1 MERDM
6 EYYIR
11 VSGETMLKN
20 LDRRKELTRELVDK
34 FMESGKDQIC
44 IVASGSSLNAALTAE
59 WFMNK
64 YLGNSVAVMSPTEYL
79 DYRKEM
85 ARDKFLIVISQSGC
99 STNIIEAVRDMGKDG
114 IQPAV
119 LTGNLEGDLKEYCDT
134 MIEYGVGNETVDY
147 VTLGMIT
154 LVEFLILFA
163 LEVGRRKDVLSEGEY
178 DDIVAGMRTCCDA
191 SREMYEKSVVFVEK
205 FYDHLLHMDS
215 AMIVADGANMGVIR
229 EAALK
234 FGETLKIPALYYE
247 NEEYIHGP
255 NMQLTPDSTV
265 FFIDTNARHD
275 RIYDVFQA
283 TALVTDHV
291 YLVTN
296 KEVPDRDQIIKVPCH
311 VMNEI
316 TPLFTVV
323 PFQYISAHV
332 TREKN
337 NFECHPLFDEFEK
350 KIKCKTDDYDQILE
364 KKIQQAK
371 EEEQ

>member
-11 VSGETMLKN
+11 ISGEVMEKN
-20 LDRRKELTRELVDK
+20 LDRRKELTKELADN
-34 FMESGKDQIC
+34 FMKSGKNNIC
-44 IVASGSSLNAALTAE
+44 IIASGSSLNAALTAE

-64 YLGNSVAVMSPTEYL
+64 YLGNTVAVMSPTEYL

-85 ARDKFLIVISQSGC
+85 VGDRFLIVISQSGC
-99 STNIIEAVRDMGKDG
+99 STNIIEAVKDMREDG
-114 IQPAV
+114 VQPAV
-119 LTGNLEGDLKEYCDT
+119 LTGNLEGDLKEYCDS

-154 LVEFLILFA
+154 LVEYLILFA
-163 LEVGRRKDVLSEGEY
+163 LEVGKRNGCISEKEY
-178 DDIVAGMRTCCDA
+178 GRIVDDIRTCCGA
-191 SREMYEKSVVFVEK
+191 SGEIYGHSVKFAERFYE
-205 FYDHLLHMDS
+205 HLLHMDH
-215 AMIVADGANMGVIR
+215 AILVADGANMGVIR

-234 FGETLKIPALYYE
+234 FGETLKIPAIYYE
-247 NEEYIHGP
+247 SEEYIHGP
-255 NMQLTPDSTV
+255 NMQLTPESTV
-265 FFIDTNARHD
+265 FFIDTNNVRYN
-275 RIYDVFQA
+275 RIYDVFRA
-283 TALVTDHV
+283 TELVTEHV

-296 KEVPDRDQIIKVPCH
+296 KDVPDSDKIIKVQGD
-311 VMNEI
+311 VMNEL

-337 NFECHPLFDEFEK
+337 HFECHPLFEEFEK
-350 KIKCKTDDYDQILE
+350 KVKCKTDDYDQMLE

-371 EEEQ
+371 EE

>member
-1 MERDM
+1 MEKDM

-11 VSGETMLKN
+11 ISGEAMEKN
-20 LDRRKELTRELVDK
+20 LKRRKELTQELIDN
-34 FMESGKDQIC
+34 FLESGKNNIC
-44 IVASGSSLNAALTAE
+44 IIASGSSLNAALTAE

-64 YLGNSVAVMSPTEYL
+64 YLGNTVAVMSPTEYL

-85 ARDKFLIVISQSGC
+85 VQDRFLIVISQSGC
-99 STNIIEAVRDMGKDG
+99 STNIIEAVEDMKKDG

-119 LTGNLEGDLKEYCDT
+119 LTGNLEGDLKNYCDT

-147 VTLGMIT
+147 VTLGMVT
-154 LVEFLILFA
+154 LMEFLILFSM
-163 LEVGRRKDVLSEGEY
+163 EVGKSKGVLSGNEY
-178 DDIVAGMRTCCDA
+178 DDLVDGIRTCCSA
-191 SREMYEKSVVFVEK
+191 NREMYEQSAAYTER

-215 AMIVADGANMGVIR
+215 SMIVADGANMGVIR

-247 NEEYIHGP
+247 SEEYIHGP
-255 NMQLTPDSTV
+255 NMQLTPESTV
-265 FFIDTNARHD
+265 FFIDTNERHN
-275 RIYDVFQA
+275 RIYDVFRA
-283 TALVTDHV
+283 TELVTEHV
-291 YLVTN
+291 CLVTN
-296 KEVPDRDQIIKVPCH
+296 KDVPEDDKIIKVSAN
-311 VMNEI
+311 VMNEL

-332 TREKN
+332 TKEKN

-350 KIKCKTDDYDQILE
+350 KIKCKTDDYDQIME

-371 EEEQ
+371 EE

>member
-11 VSGETMLKN
+11 ISGEKMLEN
-20 LDRRKELTRELVDK
+20 LDRRKDLTRELVDGFLK
-34 FMESGKDQIC
+34 SGKDRIC

-59 WFMNK
+59 WFMNR
-64 YLGNSVAVMSPTEYL
+64 YLGNAVAVMSPTEYL

-85 ARDKFLIVISQSGC
+85 VRDSFLIVISQSGC
-99 STNIIEAVRDMGKDG
+99 STNIIEAVKDMGKDG

-147 VTLGMIT
+147 VTLGMVT
-154 LVEFLILFA
+154 LVEFLMLFA
-163 LEVGRRKDVLSEGEY
+163 MEVGRSRGSLSDGVYGEMVDGIRK
-178 DDIVAGMRTCCDA
+178 CCDA
-191 SREMYEKSVVFVEK
+191 SSKMYEQSVDYTEK

-215 AMIVADGANMGVIR
+215 AIIVADGANMGVIR

-234 FGETLKIPALYYE
+234 FGETLKIPAIYYE
-247 NEEYIHGP
+247 SEEYIHGP
-255 NMQLTPDSTV
+255 NMQLTPESTV
-265 FFIDTNARHD
+265 FFIDTNVRHD
-275 RIYDVFQA
+275 RIYDVFRA
-283 TALVTDHV
+283 TELVTEHV
-291 YLVTN
+291 CLVTN
-296 KEVPDRDQIIKVPCH
+296 KDVPEEDKIIKVSGN
-311 VMNEI
+311 VMLELA
-316 TPLFTVV
+316 PLFTIV

-332 TREKN
+332 TKEKN

-350 KIKCKTDDYDQILE
+350 KIKCKTDDYDQMME

-371 EEEQ
+371 EE